1 MNTEKLASKMIK
13 VIIILLS
20 SPVLGR
26 SVVAVLAVDDAAV
39 GVTEADVLADA
50 LGIVLAVVAAV
61 DVDVVAA
68 GVVAVVAGVVAAV
81 LAVVD
86 AEDAVSAGES
96 TSSISGPPL
105 SSADTFSAS

>member
-1 MNTEKLASKMIK
+1 MKTEKLASKMIK

-26 SVVAVLAVDDAAV
+26 SVVAVLAVDAAV

-61 DVDVVAA
+61 EVAVVAA

-86 AEDAVSAGES
+86 AEEAVSAGES

-105 SSADTFSAS
+105 SSAATFSAS